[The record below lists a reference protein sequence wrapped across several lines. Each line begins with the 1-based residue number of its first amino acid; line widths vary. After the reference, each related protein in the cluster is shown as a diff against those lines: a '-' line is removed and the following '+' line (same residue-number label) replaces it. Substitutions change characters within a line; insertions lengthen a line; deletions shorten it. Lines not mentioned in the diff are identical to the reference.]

1 MIRVELAKLVR
12 RPRSW
17 VSLILLCGLPVL
29 VAVFVAVTHLA
40 PPPGQ
45 GPALLSAVLS
55 SGSLYPAAALAIVL
69 PIFLPVAVAVVAGDS
84 IAGEAGSGTLRYLL
98 ARPVGR
104 TRLLAAKLI
113 ALIVYTL
120 SAVILIAVTAYLTG
134 IALFGAQPVA
144 ATPGGLTTSNIAA
157 TSLSGSGL
165 TPADIALRTVGAV
178 AFIAV
183 SMLGVGAIALFLSTV
198 TDSALGAALGALA
211 ALITSEVLVTL
222 NAASAV
228 NPYLPTRYWL
238 AWIDFFRD
246 PIVWRN
252 IERGFAVQGVYV
264 VVFLAA
270 SWAHFATKDIT
281 SGIAHPGPGGPGRHR
296 QPPGQAVLPGMRQRL
311 GLAAALL
318 RTPKLLILDE
328 PTNGLDPQ
336 GIREIR
342 DLLIELNAA
351 GTTVF
356 LSSHQL
362 SEVEQLCTRVG
373 IVNRGRLVRQDDLE
387 TLRALT
393 GRSIVHTPDTDR
405 AREVLNGQI
414 ERAESGRLVVADADT
429 AALNSRL
436 VASGVRVTEIAAER
450 RSLEDVV
457 LSVTGSGSD
466 RVDVLDWERK

>member
-1 MIRVELAKLVR
+1 MIRVELVKLVR

-17 VSLILLCGLPVL
+17 VSLVLLCGLPVL

-69 PIFLPVAVAVVAGDS
+69 PIFLPVAVVAGDS

-104 TRLLAAKLI
+104 TRLLVAKLV
-113 ALIVYTL
+113 ALIAFTL
-120 SAVILIAVTAYLTG
+120 SAVILVAVTAYVTG
-134 IALFGAQPVA
+134 IVLFGAKPVA

-183 SMLGVGAIALFLSTV
+183 SMLGVGAIALFLSTI

-222 NAASAV
+222 NSASAV

-281 SGIAHPGPGGPGRHR
+281 S
-296 QPPGQAVLPGMRQRL
+296 
-311 GLAAALL
+311 
-318 RTPKLLILDE
+318 
-328 PTNGLDPQ
+328 
-336 GIREIR
+336 
-342 DLLIELNAA
+342 
-351 GTTVF
+351 
-356 LSSHQL
+356 
-362 SEVEQLCTRVG
+362 
-373 IVNRGRLVRQDDLE
+373 
-387 TLRALT
+387 
-393 GRSIVHTPDTDR
+393 
-405 AREVLNGQI
+405 
-414 ERAESGRLVVADADT
+414 
-429 AALNSRL
+429 
-436 VASGVRVTEIAAER
+436 
-450 RSLEDVV
+450 
-457 LSVTGSGSD
+457 
-466 RVDVLDWERK
+466 